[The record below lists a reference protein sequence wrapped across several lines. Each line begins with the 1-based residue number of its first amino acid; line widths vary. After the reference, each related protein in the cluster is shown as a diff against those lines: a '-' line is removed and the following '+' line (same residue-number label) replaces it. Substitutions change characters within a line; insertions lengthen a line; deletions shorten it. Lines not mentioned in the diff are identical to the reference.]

1 MGVTVWGAQLGF
13 CVHVCVKKGLRKP
26 HLKDGTVK
34 QWWSLK
40 WATRSLWV
48 KALQPHTLAS
58 DDYCQIDH
66 FKVPNVLGI
75 KPSCLNAWH
84 VAQKNELRPDATFAC
99 AWFSIMS
106 AEFSFFFFLSS
117 DFFKNMKK
125 GFIFHFFLNLLQKQ
139 RHFSENLQVLR
150 DSFLINCLVGLRKL
164 WNKTEQQLVPGSY
177 QRTIKKLTKQ
187 IHFSATQCWHFF
199 SYRQL
204 KVILLIS
211 LIRQNKKWL
220 WLDFCQHNLCW
231 GGHKRGDKSQKLD
244 SFFHH
249 VNLNLRKNSNI
260 FSLRPVP
267 LIIFHIVQRY
277 FR

>member
-1 MGVTVWGAQLGF
+1 MEWDPQNAARVLLLRGFSSPASSGMVRCDYLSSRCRNYHMGVTVWGAQLGF

-106 AEFSFFFFLSS
+106 AEFSFFFFCLVI
-117 DFFKNMKK
+117 FLKTCKK
-125 GFIFHFFLNLLQKQ
+125 GLYSIFF
-139 RHFSENLQVLR
+139 
-150 DSFLINCLVGLRKL
+150 
-164 WNKTEQQLVPGSY
+164 
-177 QRTIKKLTKQ
+177 
-187 IHFSATQCWHFF
+187 
-199 SYRQL
+199 
-204 KVILLIS
+204 
-211 LIRQNKKWL
+211 
-220 WLDFCQHNLCW
+220 
-231 GGHKRGDKSQKLD
+231 
-244 SFFHH
+244 
-249 VNLNLRKNSNI
+249 
-260 FSLRPVP
+260 
-267 LIIFHIVQRY
+267 
-277 FR
+277 